1 MTPIPRKAIFV
12 IETESDTA
20 GAHIR
25 TSRDATLGFVRDD
38 VVPWTVLTW
47 NVRGSAGPDLDAVAT
62 RIAAES
68 PDVVALQEIR
78 RSQATSLAHS
88 LSMRYSWA
96 FKHHPFTPAM
106 WWLAEG
112 MSIMSPHAL
121 DAAGHTELSEGRS
134 SWSWRRRI
142 AQWALVGRPD
152 RSALRI
158 YNLHLSPHDA
168 PAARRAEAVRLTSI
182 VTEHGTEPPAVVA
195 GDFNDADDPQIIY
208 ALPGIEHMLPPDTN
222 PSDSPTQLLDH
233 VLLPPE
239 AHGVAVTVPAG
250 GAEWAALSDHLPV
263 TVRFEI

>member
-1 MTPIPRKAIFV
+1 MS
-12 IETESDTA
+12 E
-20 GAHIR
+20 GA
-25 TSRDATLGFVRDD
+25 A
-38 VVPWTVLTW
+38 PWTVLTW
-47 NVRGSAGPDLDAVAT
+47 NVHGSGRPDLDAVAD

-78 RSQATSLAHS
+78 RSQASALAHS

-96 FKHHPFTPAM
+96 FKHHPYTPAM

-142 AQWALVGRPD
+142 AHWALVGRRD
-152 RSALRI
+152 GSAVRI

-168 PAARRAEAVRLTSI
+168 PAARRAEAVRLASI
-182 VTEHGTEPPAVVA
+182 VAEHGTDPPAIVA
-195 GDFNDADDPQIIY
+195 GDFNDAGDPAIVF
-208 ALPGIEHMLPPDTN
+208 ALPGIEHVTPSHTN
-222 PSDSPTQLLDH
+222 PAHAPDQLLDH

-239 AHGVAVTVPAG
+239 AHDVAVTVPAG
-250 GAEWAALSDHLPV
+250 GAEWAVLSDHLPV
-263 TVRFEI
+263 TVRFAL